1 MATEVNLLAAAGGT
15 APFCLL
21 LLFLNALH
29 PLLSNSDERVPAGSL
44 GTIVAVQRVEAST
57 LLAPS
62 HTRSGGG
69 GMVFG
74 SQDEVGGNGV
84 GGCVIGADPIPLVV
98 VLLLTN
104 IMSAS
109 QDLAGRILVLS
120 SPPRLYSCHYSHFI
134 SFFVKTRRTAAVIG
148 GVSACHDC

>member
-1 MATEVNLLAAAGGT
+1 MNLLLAATGGT
-15 APFCLL
+15 APSCLL
-21 LLFLNALH
+21 LLFLNALL

-44 GTIVAVQRVEAST
+44 VTIVAVKRVEAST

-69 GMVFG
+69 GMV

-84 GGCVIGADPIPLVV
+84 GRCVFGADPIPLVV
-98 VLLLTN
+98 VLLLGDVL
-104 IMSAS
+104 SAS